1 MRAIALF
8 LRIWSQSVLFTTAT
22 FICLFLPLVLVGF
35 FGIARLSRGAAALW
49 LFVASVFFYGY
60 WMPEFTLLL
69 LGSIVGNFLVGN
81 KIAKLVDAGNGLGSH
96 SAQSKQWLVF
106 GVVANLSLLGYFKY
120 ANFFI
125 DNLNLTLGIDWQ
137 MGRVILPIGI
147 SFFTFT
153 QIAFLADA
161 WRKGVREY
169 KFVHYGLFVTYFPHL
184 IAGPVLHHAQMMP
197 QFRDVATYRFNTGNF
212 TAGLAIFALGLFKK
226 IVLADGISPYADA
239 IFKAADA
246 GVSPSFSEAWLAA
259 VAYTM
264 QLYFDFSGYSDMAI
278 GLSWMFNVKLPFNFN
293 SPYRATNISDFWRR
307 WHMSLSQFLRDYL
320 YIALGGNRKGVV
332 RRYANLMATM
342 ILGGLWHGASWS
354 FIIWGF
360 LHGLYLGINHG
371 FRALCGPELCGK
383 LDRSRLFGL
392 AGWLLTMLAV
402 ITAWVLFRAETLDG
416 AGRML
421 QGMTGAA
428 QDAQTNVLL
437 WNSGL
442 SLAVG
447 ALWCGTLGAIA
458 CLAPNSNNIGNYLL
472 RFCHAQPGRC
482 ALMGG
487 FMSGAVVFM
496 LLMNIMR
503 DSVSAFIY
511 FNF

>member
-1 MRAIALF
+1 M
-8 LRIWSQSVLFTTAT
+8 LFTTAT
-22 FICLFLPLVLVGF
+22 FICLFLPVVLAGF
-35 FGIARLSRGAAALW
+35 FGIARFSHAAAALW

-60 WMPEFTLLL
+60 WMPEFTFLLM
-69 LGSIVGNFLVGN
+69 GSIAGNFLVGSQ
-81 KIAKLVDAGNGLGSH
+81 ISKLVDASDNSKRG
-96 SAQSKQWLVF
+96 QSKHWLVF
-106 GVVANLSLLGYFKY
+106 GVAANLVLLGYYKY

-125 DNLNLTLGIDWQ
+125 DNLNLALGFDWQ
-137 MGRVILPIGI
+137 IGRVILPIGI

-161 WRKGVREY
+161 WRKGIREY

-197 QFRDVATYRFNTGNF
+197 QFRAAATYRFNFGNF

-246 GVSPSFSEAWLAA
+246 GVSPDFAEAWLGA
-259 VAYTM
+259 VAYTL

-278 GLSWMFNVKLPFNFN
+278 GLSWMFNVRLPFNFN

-342 ILGGLWHGASWS
+342 VLGGLWHGASWS

-371 FRALCGPELCGK
+371 FRALCGPALTAR
-383 LDRSRLFGL
+383 LDRNRLFSV
-392 AGWLLTMLAV
+392 AAWLLTMLSV
-402 ITAWVLFRAETLDG
+402 ITAWVLFRAETLAG

-421 QGMTGAA
+421 QGMLLLEPVTPIHA
-428 QDAQTNVLL
+428 LL
-437 WNSGL
+437 WNAGL
-442 SLAVG
+442 TLSAGGLWCTALG
-447 ALWCGTLGAIA
+447 ALA
-458 CLAPNSNNIGNYLL
+458 CLAPNTNRIGDYLL
-472 RFCHAQPGRC
+472 RFCQTQPTKG
-482 ALMGG
+482 ALIAGG
-487 FMSGAVVFM
+487 STAAVAFM
-496 LLMNIMR
+496 LVMNIMR